1 MTNKLK
7 TVALLTACAA
17 ILSTSCGQQSG
28 NATGGDSDTSSLP
41 TVMDSTYKT
50 DTIKVEEKTIS
61 FPTTEAALDFM
72 DKSANAARYQSGIL
86 PRMAGENLEYCEK
99 LLNNKH
105 NYFIVVDKAVMKV
118 ILYDKYGNMVKE
130 YGCACARNYGTKHR
144 RSDCRTP
151 EGFFEAE
158 GVYNSTDWLYTN
170 DAGYTSPARGVYGP
184 RFIRIKTPVT
194 STVGIHG
201 TSSPGS
207 IGRRVS
213 HGCIRI
219 SNENIL
225 ELAKYAEA
233 GMPIIVSPG
242 PHDMAVNKK
251 EGYDVKAVTTGATKV
266 EAAPLPEPKKKAA
279 DKSAKKE
286 TTPAENKE
294 VKEEDQ
300 KAAPAEEKKTETTP
314 AETPKEEKK
323 ASPSES
329 QKEEKQKTAPSEPKK
344 E

>member
-7 TVALLTACAA
+7 TVALLMAFSA
-17 ILSTSCGQQSG
+17 IFTTSCGRQAG
-28 NATGGDSDTSSLP
+28 NASDGDSDTSSLP
-41 TVMDSTYKT
+41 TVMDSAYKS
-50 DTIKVEEKTIS
+50 DTTKVEEKTIS
-61 FPTTEAALDFM
+61 FPTTQAALDFM
-72 DKSANAARYQSGIL
+72 NKSANAARYQSGIL
-86 PRMAGENLEYCEK
+86 HRMAEENLEYCEK

-118 ILYDKYGNMVKE
+118 ILYDKYGNIVKE

-194 STVGIHG
+194 STIGIHG

-219 SNENIL
+219 SNDNIL

-266 EAAPLPEPKKKAA
+266 EAAPLPEPKKGA
-279 DKSAKKE
+279 DKSAKKD
-286 TTPAENKE
+286 TKPA
-294 VKEEDQ
+294 VKEEMKEEDD
-300 KAAPAEEKKTETTP
+300 KAAPAEENKTETTP
-314 AETPKEEKK
+314 AEAPEQEQKGTPAEPKKEEKK
-323 ASPSES
+323 
-329 QKEEKQKTAPSEPKK
+329 TAPAEPKK